1 MARTGDTT
9 VSTIFILPRTLLV
22 ILAFAM
28 AFFYSCTSNPNASD
42 SDGNAV
48 PKNPDGMILVR
59 GTVILVSLKQIAI
72 KTKDSTQTVMLAD
85 SLQLYARS
93 PSSLAE
99 VKDTSFIGV
108 TTQKQADGSDQA
120 TEIHLFPEELRGLGE
135 GSFMMDAQTTDTGSR
150 MTNGEASRMTNGEAS
165 RMTNGEA
172 SRMTNG
178 EASRMT
184 NGEVQKAGGFS
195 LVIQY
200 QGKSR
205 TVKVPANIP
214 VTAYTVTDTKLS
226 PGVKVVALAKKD
238 AGGNFTASKI
248 LISDK

>member
-1 MARTGDTT
+1 MKTLLKTQM
-9 VSTIFILPRTLLV
+9 LPRTLLV

-28 AFFYSCTSNPNASD
+28 AFSYSCTSNPSASD
-42 SDGNAV
+42 SDGNAA
-48 PKNPDGMILVR
+48 PKNPDGMILIR
-59 GTVILVSLKQIAI
+59 GTVIQVSLKQIAI
-72 KTKDSTQTVMLAD
+72 KTDDSTQTVMLAD

-93 PSSLAE
+93 ASSLAA
-99 VKDTSFIGV
+99 VTNTSFIGV

-135 GSFMMDAQTTDTGSR
+135 GSFMMDAQAMDTG
-150 MTNGEASRMTNGEAS
+150 SRMTNGEAS

-205 TVKVPANIP
+205 TVKVPDNTP
-214 VTAYTVTDTKLS
+214 VTAYTVTDKKLS
-226 PGVKVVALAKKD
+226 PGVNVVALAKKD
-238 AGGNFTASKI
+238 ASGNFTTSKI